1 MNLKDKLTTAF
12 FELENEGK
20 LHIDDSIHPLR
31 TKAIEAFEKKG
42 FPTKKEE
49 EWKYTPLKTI
59 LNKGYNVT
67 NIQEQAVTLNAVK
80 KYFLQDVDT
89 FKIVF
94 IDGIYSPFLSETTH
108 SGIDVCLLSSAIK
121 KPKFKLILD
130 HYFNKI
136 AKNNEGLTALN
147 TAFTQQGAFIHILKN
162 TIVSKPIQIIY
173 FSSNENHFLQP
184 RNLVIVDENSHVQIL
199 ERHQTID
206 DSSNFTN
213 SVTEIFAAKRAIVDY
228 NKIQNDTENASLI
241 DQTFVQQKDNSIVS
255 VNTFSFGG
263 KFTRNNLEFY
273 LEGEWSESNLNGFSL
288 LGNKQYVDNH
298 TVVYHNQPNCE
309 SHELY
314 KGIYADKATGVFNGK
329 VLVHQKAQ
337 LTNAFQQNNSILIGD
352 KSTIYAKPQ
361 LEIFADDVKCSHG
374 CTIGQLDETA
384 LFYMQ
389 QRGIPKKE
397 AHALLLYAFGN
408 DVIEKIK
415 FPKLKE
421 RITKLMAKKL
431 GVELGF

>member
-12 FELENEGK
+12 FELENKGTLNIE
-20 LHIDDSIHPLR
+20 DSIHLIR
-31 TKAIEAFEKKG
+31 AQAIENFEKKD
-42 FPTKKEE
+42 FPTKKDE
-49 EWKYTPLKTI
+49 EWKYTSLKGI
-59 LNKGYNVT
+59 LKKDYIIT
-67 NIQEQAVTLNAVK
+67 DLPEEAVELKEVK
-80 KYFLQDVDT
+80 KYFIQDVDT
-89 FKIVF
+89 YKVVF
-94 IDGIYSPFLSETTH
+94 INGVYSSFLSETTH
-108 SGIDVCLLSSAIK
+108 SGIDVCLLSSVIK
-121 KPKFKLILD
+121 KPKYKLILD

-136 AKNNEGLTALN
+136 AKNNESLTDLN
-147 TAFTQQGAFIHILKN
+147 TAFTQQGAFIHIPKN
-162 TIVSKPIQIIY
+162 TIVAKPIQIIFFTTGGDQ
-173 FSSNENHFLQP
+173 FSQP
-184 RNLVIVDENSHVQIL
+184 RNLIVVDENSHVQIL

-213 SVTEIFAAKRAIVDY
+213 SVTEIFAGKKAIVDY
-228 NKIQNDTENASLI
+228 NKIQNDTEKSSLV

-263 KFTRNNLEFY
+263 ALTRNNLEFY
-273 LEGEWSESNLNGFSL
+273 QEGERLESNLNGFTL
-288 LGNKQYVDNH
+288 IGNKQHVDNH
-298 TVVYHNQPNCE
+298 TTVFHNKPNCE
-309 SHELY
+309 SYELY
-314 KGIYADKATGVFNGK
+314 RGIYTDNATGVFNGK
-329 VLVHQKAQ
+329 VIVNQKAQ

-352 KSTIYAKPQ
+352 KSNIYAKPQ

-374 CTIGQLDETA
+374 CTIGQLDRSA

-389 QRGIPKKE
+389 QRGIPKME

-431 GVELGF
+431 GVELGL